1 MYSIRTTLYYFH
13 YGKLV
18 YEAGRGVLPTSSSA
32 RWKLRTA
39 ARSVDKLRPPD
50 SLQSIHRM
58 DHRPASESDA
68 LLHGKDQASFC
79 SISLSSD
86 VTDKPTKRNRQRVNR
101 RRGRHKPGLLA
112 SCCYCLKMLVSGPGS
127 CLAVGVGG
135 LLLLLGLVC
144 TVLAMVRTCTTD
156 EYLFL
161 GAIVSCAFTVVII
174 VCYLM
179 CSTMRAHPNPQIF
192 SKSLVDLLLAAI
204 YIAEYCVTE
213 FSTRSVVLPFRIAAI
228 TQALLIA
235 GEFWFFAIP
244 IDMVQ
249 SITNP
254 FTSYAHNFRVYWFYS
269 VLSGVVCG
277 FVLWSLGDAEVEC
290 LQNDNQSPDCVKAS
304 KDSDQRFIWFH
315 HNTDMPGFFWH
326 QWILYHV
333 CVVVYLLFGI
343 ACMAYVRR
351 RLRRGLEETFEVR
364 RRVLTNGMLTCA
376 VFISWSFLTLFIFT
390 ITNTMA
396 VKSFVGSSIFS
407 GIINLGAFLHS
418 SRGWVN
424 IIVWIVVNAPYL
436 STIFVEP
443 TDEVSALL
451 SPHGNGL
458 GLRSS
463 LSPVQQEMDTSWS
476 GSTETKS
483 SSCEEHEGQMNPQLN
498 VALQRQMIHMAT
510 SGIIESTQHYHRMR
524 REIRNNH
531 TFQLDWQRSPQ
542 RRIRQIMAS
551 SSISSDV
558 GSMTIP
564 PRSMPILREMRSST
578 IRVVEAPRDNP
589 SNLGFTF
596 MPMAMSEM
604 QFYDFQ
610 PRVFASIRQ
619 LYGVNDAEYIYAFRS
634 TINERISEGRSGAFV
649 FNSCDRKYLV
659 KSTTSKEK
667 DVLLRLL
674 PSYLRYLKWNPGTLL
689 PRFFG
694 FHAMKMYGQIFYF
707 IVMGNFLSTSEVIHR
722 RYDIKGSWE
731 DRNAPACV
739 LGEKYRC
746 SKCNRFFTFG
756 GAPNE
761 PCFLPGEEHYPDITL
776 RDNDLKKRLK
786 LEPTT
791 AAKLVKQLNRD
802 SNYLAS
808 AGIMDYSLLI
818 GTHYSHFTITT
829 EYKRGISRRKSVELT
844 AHCEEIHEEGHDT
857 EFLYNLG
864 GAHRS
869 VSEEDAVSEGTR
881 GSESSDTSFAGRQ
894 SDPSPN
900 HAERAV
906 YPPSHAYHAHQV
918 SGPSKYY
925 FGLVDILQEWTV
937 AKQVERAYKVRVLRK
952 ARKGVSA
959 IPPRPYA
966 RRFQRKMKQLFITT
980 PAQTFESFDDDGPND
995 IPARQV

>member
-1 MYSIRTTLYYFH
+1 MGH
-13 YGKLV
+13 
-18 YEAGRGVLPTSSSA
+18 
-32 RWKLRTA
+32 
-39 ARSVDKLRPPD
+39 PP
-50 SLQSIHRM
+50 
-58 DHRPASESDA
+58 PASESDA
-68 LLHGKDQASFC
+68 LLRGQDHGSFC

-86 VTDKPTKRNRQRVNR
+86 PTEKLSKSRLDRQRSAR
-101 RRGRHKPGLLA
+101 RRSRRRAGLLSMF
-112 SCCYCLKMLVSGPGS
+112 SCFRALVTGPFSGLVVAIAG
-127 CLAVGVGG
+127 LLVLVGVACSTIA
-135 LLLLLGLVC
+135 LVGSYS
-144 TVLAMVRTCTTD
+144 AD

-161 GAIVSCAFTVVII
+161 GAIASSAFTLVII
-174 VCYLM
+174 VSFLT
-179 CSTMRAHPNPQIF
+179 SPAVRAHPNPLIF
-192 SKSLVDLLLAAI
+192 SKSLVDLLLAMI
-204 YIAEYCVTE
+204 YVAEYCVTE
-213 FSTRSVVLPFRIAAI
+213 FSADSVVLPFRIAAI

-269 VLSGVVCG
+269 VLSGIVCG
-277 FVLWSLGDAEVEC
+277 LVLWFLGDAEVEC
-290 LQNDNQSPDCVKAS
+290 VDKNDTSPDCLKAE
-304 KDSDQRFIWFH
+304 DEGDQRFIWFH

-333 CVVVYLLFGI
+333 CVVVYLLFGL
-343 ACMAYVRR
+343 ACMAYVRS

-364 RRVLTNGMLTCA
+364 RRVLSNGMLTCA
-376 VFISWSFLTLFIFT
+376 VFISWSFLMIFLFAMTNTATVKSVLGSTLFKELIDL
-390 ITNTMA
+390 
-396 VKSFVGSSIFS
+396 S
-407 GIINLGAFLHS
+407 AFMHA
-418 SRGWVN
+418 SRGCVN
-424 IIVWIVVNAPYL
+424 IIVWIVVNAPYFP
-436 STIFVEP
+436 SVYS
-443 TDEVSALL
+443 DDKAASALQ
-451 SPHGNGL
+451 SPCGNGMSMR
-458 GLRSS
+458 GSF
-463 LSPVQQEMDTSWS
+463 SPCATNSEC
-476 GSTETKS
+476 TEASDSKHDDS
-483 SSCEEHEGQMNPQLN
+483 HKHEEKLMNPQLN
-498 VALQRQMIHMAT
+498 VALRKQMIHMAT
-510 SGIIESTQHYHRMR
+510 NGIIESIQHHHRMR
-524 REIRNNH
+524 RENGNNH

-542 RRIRQIMAS
+542 RRIRQLVSSAS
-551 SSISSDV
+551 SSYDV

-578 IRVVEAPRDNP
+578 VRVVEEPRDNP
-589 SNLGFTF
+589 SNMRFTF
-596 MPMAMSEM
+596 MPMALTEM

-619 LYGVNDAEYIYAFRS
+619 LYGVNDAEYVFAFRS

-649 FNSCDRKYLV
+649 FNTCDRKYLV

-707 IVMGNFLSTSEVIHR
+707 IVMGNFLGTTEVIHR
-722 RYDIKGSWE
+722 RYDIKGSWV

-756 GAPNE
+756 GAPGE

-786 LEPTT
+786 LDTDT
-791 AAKLVKQLNRD
+791 ATKLVKQLTRD

-844 AHCEEIHEEGHDT
+844 AFCADSHELKTDA
-857 EFLYNLG
+857 EFLPTLVG
-864 GAHRS
+864 THRS
-869 VSEEDAVSEGTR
+869 PSEDDVLSEGTR
-881 GSESSDTSFAGRQ
+881 ASESSEVSFGGRL
-894 SDPSPN
+894 SDVSQGSVGPP
-900 HAERAV
+900 ERAV
-906 YPPSHAYHAHQV
+906 YPQSHAYHAHQV

-937 AKQVERAYKVRVLRK
+937 SKRLERAYKVRVLRK
-952 ARKGVSA
+952 SRKGVSA
-959 IPPRPYA
+959 IPPKPYA
-966 RRFQRKMKQLFITT
+966 RRFQRKMTQLFITM
-980 PAQTFESFDDDGPND
+980 PEHPLEDDEPND
-995 IPARQV
+995 IPAHQV

>member
-1 MYSIRTTLYYFH
+1 MD
-13 YGKLV
+13 K
-18 YEAGRGVLPTSSSA
+18 
-32 RWKLRTA
+32 
-39 ARSVDKLRPPD
+39 VDKARRK
-50 SLQSIHRM
+50 QH
-58 DHRPASESDA
+58 
-68 LLHGKDQASFC
+68 
-79 SISLSSD
+79 
-86 VTDKPTKRNRQRVNR
+86 VNR
-101 RRGRHKPGLLA
+101 KRGRHKPGFLA
-112 SCCYCLKMLVSGPGS
+112 TCCYCLRALISGPGS
-127 CLAVGVGG
+127 CLAVSIGG
-135 LLLLLGLVC
+135 ALLVLGFVC
-144 TVLAMVRTCTTD
+144 TVMAMIQAYTTD

-161 GAIVSCAFTVVII
+161 GAIVSCAFTLVII
-174 VCYLM
+174 ACYLT
-179 CSTMRAHPNPQIF
+179 CPTVRVHPNPLIF
-192 SKSLVDLLLAAI
+192 SKSLVDLLLGAI
-204 YIAEYCVTE
+204 YIGEFCVTE
-213 FSTRSVVLPFRIAAI
+213 FTTRSVVLPFRIASI

-269 VLSGVVCG
+269 VLSGVICG
-277 FVLWSLGDAEVEC
+277 FVLWSIGDAEIEC
-290 LQNDNQSPDCVKAS
+290 LTNGGQSPDCLKANREN
-304 KDSDQRFIWFH
+304 DQRFIWFH

-333 CVVVYLLFGI
+333 CVAVYLVFGV

-364 RRVLTNGMLTCA
+364 RLVLSNGMLT
-376 VFISWSFLTLFIFT
+376 L
-390 ITNTMA
+390 
-396 VKSFVGSSIFS
+396 KSVLGSSMFT
-407 GIINLGAFLHS
+407 GLINLGAFIHS

-424 IIVWIVVNAPYL
+424 MIVWAVVNAPYL
-436 STIFVEP
+436 SKLLCEP
-443 TDEVSALL
+443 RETSGLL
-451 SPHGNGL
+451 SPFESEFVVTGM
-458 GLRSS
+458 
-463 LSPVQQEMDTSWS
+463 LSPGGEGVDWTREIDTVRFKESD
-476 GSTETKS
+476 
-483 SSCEEHEGQMNPQLN
+483 GQMKPQLN
-498 VALQRQMIHMAT
+498 VALQKQMIHMAT
-510 SGIIESTQHYHRMR
+510 SGIIESIQHYHRRR
-524 REIRNNH
+524 REFRNNH
-531 TFQLDWQRSPQ
+531 TFQLDWQQSPQ
-542 RRIRQIMAS
+542 RRLRQILAS
-551 SSISSDV
+551 SSISNGSV
-558 GSMTIP
+558 GSMTVP
-564 PRSMPILREMRSST
+564 PRSMPTLREMRNST

-589 SNLGFTF
+589 RNLGFTF
-596 MPMAMSEM
+596 LPMALMEM

-619 LYGVNDAEYIYAFRS
+619 LYGVNDSEYVYAFRT

-649 FNSCDRKYLV
+649 FNTCDRKYLV

-674 PSYLRYLKWNPGTLL
+674 PSYMHYLKWNPETLL

-707 IVMGNFLSTSEVIHR
+707 IVMGNFLSTTEVIHR

-756 GAPNE
+756 GAPGE

-786 LEPTT
+786 LEPRT
-791 AAKLVKQLNRD
+791 ATMLLKQLTRD
-802 SNYLAS
+802 SNFLAS

-829 EYKRGISRRKSVELT
+829 EYKRGLSRRKSVELT
-844 AHCEEIHEEGHDT
+844 AHCEDDHQQRRDT

-864 GAHRS
+864 GDQRLIN
-869 VSEEDAVSEGTR
+869 EDDAVSDGTR
-881 GSESSDTSFAGRQ
+881 VSESSGTYAEHSC
-894 SDPSPN
+894 DPSPKQSD
-900 HAERAV
+900 RTV
-906 YPPSHAYHAHQV
+906 YPQSHAYHAHQV

-937 AKQVERAYKVRVLRK
+937 AKRVERAYKVRVLRK
-952 ARKGVSA
+952 SRNGVSA
-959 IPPRPYA
+959 IPPKPYA

-980 PAQTFESFDDDGPND
+980 AAQPFESFDDDTPID
-995 IPARQV
+995 IPASIV